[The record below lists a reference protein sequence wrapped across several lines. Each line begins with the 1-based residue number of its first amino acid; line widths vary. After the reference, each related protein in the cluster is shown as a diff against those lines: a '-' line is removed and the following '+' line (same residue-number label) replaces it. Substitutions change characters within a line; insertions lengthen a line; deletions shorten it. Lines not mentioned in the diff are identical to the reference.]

1 MQREIY
7 KSDEKQLLFVNAQRK
22 KLNREDLKVLLQQT
36 SPEMADLSLLS
47 SSSSQ
52 SEAASVKSVEN
63 LDAGKTGVAD
73 KVEPEKRKVDK
84 SLFESRSGESVVN
97 FLILHNQNRRQ
108 NAGNTKGGSIT
119 VPLTSCLT
127 GLD

>member
-63 LDAGKTGVAD
+63 VDAGKTGVAD

-97 FLILHNQNRRQ
+97 FF
-108 NAGNTKGGSIT
+108 
-119 VPLTSCLT
+119 
-127 GLD
+127 